1 MVVGAD
7 GTRAGWVAVATEN
20 GRFLGARLF
29 RDFATLLGE
38 FRAARVIGVDIPIG
52 LPAPHQRRQAD
63 EEARRFVGRRASSVF
78 PTPSRQALKPQFRA
92 GLGIS
97 SQSHSLG
104 VRILEVEKAAVAD
117 HRVVEVHPEVSFR
130 AMAGEHLRYSKR
142 TWNGLVE
149 RRRLL
154 AEQGLV
160 VPETDLGEGG
170 RAAPDDV
177 LDAAAAAWSAH
188 RKAVGEAR
196 SLPEEPELI
205 DGRSVAIWY

>member
-1 MVVGAD
+1 
-7 GTRAGWVAVATEN
+7 VAVATDN
-20 GRFLGARLF
+20 RRFWEARLF
-29 RDFATLLGE
+29 RDFAALLGE

-52 LPAPHQRRQAD
+52 LPAPGRRRRAD
-63 EEARRFVGRRASSVF
+63 EEARRFVGPRGGSVF
-78 PTPSRQALKPQFRA
+78 PTPSRGLLEGEFRA
-92 GLGIS
+92 GLGVS
-97 SQSHSLG
+97 RQSHSLG
-104 VRILEVEKAAVAD
+104 VRILEVERAAGAD

-154 AEQGLV
+154 AEQGLM
-160 VPETDLGEGG
+160 VPGADLGEAG

-205 DGRSVAIWY
+205 DGRLVAIWY

>member
-1 MVVGAD
+1 MAI
-7 GTRAGWVAVATEN
+7 ATEN
-20 GRFLGARLF
+20 GRFREARLF
-29 RDFATLLGE
+29 RDFSALAGE
-38 FRAARVIGVDIPIG
+38 FPAALAIGVDIPIG
-52 LPAPHQRRQAD
+52 LPGPARRRQAD

-78 PTPSRQALKPQFRA
+78 PTPSRELLEGEFRA

-97 SQSHSLG
+97 RQSHSLRA
-104 VRILEVEKAAVAD
+104 RILEVEGAAAAD

-142 TWNGLVE
+142 TWNGLAE

-160 VPETDLGEGG
+160 VPEADLGEGG

-196 SLPEEPELI
+196 SLPEVPE
-205 DGRSVAIWY
+205 RSMGDRSRSGIEVPA